1 VSDPARP
8 APQLSLQCTPARS
21 GDELVFPY
29 TITNDGPGDVY
40 VADAFYRVDPQTHV
54 PSVDQSLIAIEMQ
67 PDNFAMILRGNPRM
81 PAFPVSRPIHPLM
94 HRLGVGQKMERRLT
108 VPLPLAESSPYE
120 PYGNVRDYTLKPIE
134 GVVLAVDWM
143 PAAAPDLVA
152 TPAVGAPDLFMVST
166 PNYQR
171 DLQQLTSRFPTRGLS
186 ILERMRK

>member
-1 VSDPARP
+1 
-8 APQLSLQCTPARS
+8 
-21 GDELVFPY
+21 
-29 TITNDGPGDVY
+29 
-40 VADAFYRVDPQTHV
+40 
-54 PSVDQSLIAIEMQ
+54 
-67 PDNFAMILRGNPRM
+67 
-81 PAFPVSRPIHPLM
+81 M